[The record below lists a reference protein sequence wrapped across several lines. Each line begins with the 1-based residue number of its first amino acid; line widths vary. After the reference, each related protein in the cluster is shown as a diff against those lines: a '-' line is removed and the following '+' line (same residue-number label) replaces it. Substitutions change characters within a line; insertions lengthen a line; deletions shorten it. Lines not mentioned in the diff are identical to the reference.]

1 MRCALLLDEML
12 SHTIAQQLRSRG
24 HDVVAVVEDPS
35 LMALPDEEILAAA
48 AAQGRAFVTANIK
61 DFTPLDHRYKA
72 SGRTHAGLV
81 LVSTKAFPQDRAFIG
96 ALVSALDK
104 LLEEDRPLTDAVVFL
119 QR

>member
-12 SHTIAQQLRSRG
+12 SHAIAQQLRSRG
-24 HDVVAVVEDPS
+24 HDFVAVVEDPS

-48 AAQGRAFVTANIK
+48 GAQGRAFVTANIK
-61 DFTPLDHRYKA
+61 DFTPLDRRYRA

-96 ALVSALDK
+96 ALVNALDK
-104 LLEEDRPLTDAVVFL
+104 FLDEGRLLTDAVVFL

>member
-1 MRCALLLDEML
+1 MRGALLLDEML

-81 LVSTKAFPQDRAFIG
+81 LVSTKAFPPDRAFIG

-104 LLEEDRPLTDAVVFL
+104 FLDEDRPLTDAVVFL

>member
-1 MRCALLLDEML
+1 ML

-24 HDVVAVVEDPS
+24 HDFVAVVEDPS
-35 LMALPDEEILAAA
+35 LMALPDEAILAAA

-104 LLEEDRPLTDAVVFL
+104 FLDEDRPLTDAVVFL

>member
-1 MRCALLLDEML
+1 MGCALLLDEVL
-12 SHTIAQQLRSRG
+12 SHIIAQQLRSRG
-24 HDVVAVVEDPS
+24 HDVVAVVEDPWP
-35 LMALPDEEILAAA
+35 MALPDEEILAAA
-48 AAQGRAFVTANIK
+48 AAQGRAFLTANIK

-81 LVSTKAFPQDRAFIG
+81 LVWTKAFPQDRAFIG

-104 LLEEDRPLTDAVVFL
+104 FLTEDRPLNDAVVFL

>member
-1 MRCALLLDEML
+1 MTCILLLDEML

-24 HDVVAVVEDPS
+24 HDVMAVVEDPS

-48 AAQGRAFVTANIK
+48 AAQGRAFVTANVK

-72 SGRTHAGLV
+72 SGRIHAGLV

-104 LLEEDRPLTDAVVFL
+104 FLDEDRPLTDAVVFL